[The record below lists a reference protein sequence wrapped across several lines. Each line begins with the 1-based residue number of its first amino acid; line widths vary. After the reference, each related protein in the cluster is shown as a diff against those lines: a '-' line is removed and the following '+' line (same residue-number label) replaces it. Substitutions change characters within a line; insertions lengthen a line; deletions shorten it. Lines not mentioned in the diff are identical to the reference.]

1 MQWEGKTALSRTC
14 LVTLRCQEKDLG
26 FSSYGLWCTLGE
38 KKKKKKK
45 EKKSYTVNKK
55 NIILRLLQERQALTG
70 RLHFYTVQR

>member
-1 MQWEGKTALSRTC
+1 MPRKRFGFLFLWIMVYSR
-14 LVTLRCQEKDLG
+14 R
-26 FSSYGLWCTLGE
+26 